1 MTLLTCILTG
11 EDIIPAEERD
21 KLDEEQKEE
30 LRKQTEAEL
39 QEQYGKRA
47 ASKVQPG
54 TYKTGDAPSPKK
66 AQKEAP
72 LIPKKTTA
80 QRAIELKERDLRN
93 LIRGITRFGDI
104 RVRMDDIVK
113 DSKLE
118 GKNRTVLIQTSDD
131 LLNRCKEAVDEHNSE
146 LKSRAQAGESITQ
159 NDRQKAIL
167 ISFKSIQGVNSLTT
181 YTRYKE
187 LSFLHDVLSSV
198 SNHLSWRI
206 PVDKLKS
213 VVGWACEWVVEFFF
227 LV

>member
-1 MTLLTCILTG
+1 MFYHRYANKCASG

-30 LRKQTEAEL
+30 LKKQTEAEL

-54 TYKTGDAPSPKK
+54 TYKTGDAPSPPKK
-66 AQKEAP
+66 AQRDAP

-118 GKNRTVLIQTSDD
+118 GKNRTILIQTSDD
-131 LLNRCKEAVDEHNSE
+131 LLNRCKEAVDDHNAE

-187 LSFLHDVLSSV
+187 LSFLHDVLTGV
-198 SNHLSWRI
+198 GNHLSWRI

-213 VVGWACEWVVEFFF
+213 VVGWACEWV
-227 LV
+227 